1 MSEASHKHATPR
13 AQTRTACCTPGNRS
27 GVASPPVSTRDTL
40 LRYLRVPP
48 TPEPPPGSPP
58 RIFRAAPRFL
68 TLRLLHW
75 GAKQLVAIVGVFWAL
90 YFFSFLSRQGIP
102 NFALWLMRLG
112 EAFAIAALFF
122 NAVLGWMIV
131 RLDYDLRWYMLSD
144 RAIRIREGITTIREK
159 TIALANIQNIEIK
172 QGPLQRF
179 LGIADVEVKTA
190 GGGGSSD
197 SGKKGHV
204 AEPLHV
210 AYFRG
215 VDNASEIRDLL
226 REGVRRQKDA
236 GLGDPDEHVEAV
248 AGGLDD
254 TVRNLLAEARALRQT
269 VSGVR
274 HLGGIAQRSGT
285 SQTPDT

>member
-1 MSEASHKHATPR
+1 
-13 AQTRTACCTPGNRS
+13 
-27 GVASPPVSTRDTL
+27 VSARDTL
-40 LRYLRVPP
+40 LRTLRIPP

-68 TLRLLHW
+68 TLRLLQW
-75 GAKQLVAIVGVFWAL
+75 GLKQLVAVIGVLWAI
-90 YFFSFLSRQGIP
+90 YFFSFLATQGIP
-102 NFALWLMRLG
+102 NFALWMMRIAEG
-112 EAFAIAALFF
+112 FAIAALVF

-159 TIALANIQNIEIK
+159 TIALANIQNIAIK
-172 QGPLQRF
+172 QGPLQRL

-190 GGGGSSD
+190 GGGGNSTEG
-197 SGKKGHV
+197 GKKGHV

-215 VDNASEIRDLL
+215 VDNADEIRDLL

-236 GLGDPDEHVEAV
+236 GLGDPDEEAV
-248 AGGLDD
+248 VAVGG
-254 TVRNLLAEARALRQT
+254 VGEAVGELLAEARALRL
-269 VSGVR
+269 VASGVGR
-274 HLGGIAQRSGT
+274 LGGIAPRSTT
-285 SQTPDT
+285 SRTPDA

>member
-1 MSEASHKHATPR
+1 M
-13 AQTRTACCTPGNRS
+13 
-27 GVASPPVSTRDTL
+27 STRDTL

-58 RIFRAAPRFL
+58 RVFRAAPRFL
-68 TLRLLHW
+68 TLLLLQW
-75 GAKQLVAIVGVFWAL
+75 GLKQLVAIVGVFWAI
-90 YFFSFLSRQGIP
+90 YFFSFLTAQDIP
-102 NFALWLMRLG
+102 NFALWMMRIG
-112 EAFAIAALFF
+112 EAFAVAALVF

-144 RAIRIREGITTIREK
+144 RAIRIREGIITIREK
-159 TIALANIQNIEIK
+159 TIALANIQNIAVK

-190 GGGGSSD
+190 GGGGSSGEG
-197 SGKKGHV
+197 GKKGHV

-215 VDNASEIRDLL
+215 VDNAGQIRDLL

-236 GLGDPDEHVEAV
+236 GLGDPDEEVVVAAGGVSEAV
-248 AGGLDD
+248 
-254 TVRNLLAEARALRQT
+254 NELLAEARALRQA
-269 VSGVR
+269 VGAGR
-274 HLGGIAQRSGT
+274 
-285 SQTPDT
+285 